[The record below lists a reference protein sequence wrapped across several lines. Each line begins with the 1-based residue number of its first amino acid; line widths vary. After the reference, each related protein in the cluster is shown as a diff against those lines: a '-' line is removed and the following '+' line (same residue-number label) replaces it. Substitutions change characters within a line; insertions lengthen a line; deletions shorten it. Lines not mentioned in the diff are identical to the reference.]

1 MHFRHCTAA
10 LLTLLMNAT
19 IGLAQTP
26 TQPAT
31 GDATFAV
38 FLNGTHVG
46 REQVRLARSGSTWI
60 ITSTGKYG
68 PPIDM
73 SIDRFELKYTAD
85 WQPVDLHIEALQTGK
100 PISLLTS
107 FGVTTAINEVTQ
119 NGVTNSKTDQISART
134 IVLTNNF
141 YAGYEAFAARLAG
154 LEAGAELKAYV
165 APQAEVT
172 VTVKSVST
180 EAVQTPSGPQAL
192 RRFELALQNPGGPV
206 EVRVIVDARSRFA
219 RLEIPTASLLV
230 VREDLAGVA
239 SRPQP
244 QRNPTDADVT
254 IPAHGF
260 SIAGTLTVPPVTGRM
275 RHPGVVLVNGS
286 GPIDRD
292 ESVAGI
298 PIFAQLAGA
307 LAQQGYAVLRYD
319 KRGVGQSGGRSE
331 TVTLQD
337 YAQDLTA
344 VVKWLAKRKDVDPR
358 HIAVAGHGEGGWVA
372 LLAAREKKIGSL
384 ILLATPG
391 TTGAELILEQQQH
404 LLDIAKTPEAAR
416 QAKIELQRK
425 INDAV
430 IIEKGWD
437 TLPPAVRKQA
447 DSPWFRSLLLFDPA
461 RALKNVRQPIL
472 VVQGSLDT
480 QVPPHHAERLAEL
493 ARARKKGGA
502 VEVAQLTGLNHLF
515 VKATTGEVSE
525 YPSLE
530 AKTISPEVAKVI
542 ADWLRKIE

>member
-1 MHFRHCTAA
+1 
-10 LLTLLMNAT
+10 MNGT
-19 IGLAQTP
+19 TGLAQTP
-26 TQPAT
+26 TLPAT

-68 PPIDM
+68 PPIDIA
-73 SIDRFELKYTAD
+73 IDRFELKYTAD
-85 WQPVDLHIEALQTGK
+85 WQPVNLHIEAIQGGR

-119 NGVTNSKTDQISART
+119 KGVTNSKTDQISART

-141 YAGYEAFAARLAG
+141 YAGYEAFAARLAP

-172 VTVKSVST
+172 VTVKKVST
-180 EAVQTPSGPQAL
+180 EALQTPSGPQAL

-206 EVRVIVDARSRFA
+206 EVRVTVDARSRFA

-254 IPAHGF
+254 VPAHGF
-260 SIAGTLTVPPVTGRM
+260 NIAGTLTIPPVTGRM
-275 RHPGVVLVNGS
+275 RHPTVVLVNGS

-298 PIFAQLAGA
+298 PIYAQLAGA

-319 KRGVGQSGGRSE
+319 KRASGQSGGRSE
-331 TVTLQD
+331 TVTLAD
-337 YAQDLTA
+337 YADDLTA

-372 LLAAREKKIGSL
+372 LLAAREKKIASL
-384 ILLATPG
+384 VLLATPG

-404 LLDIAKTPEAAR
+404 LLDVAKTPEADR
-416 QAKIELQRK
+416 QAKIELQKK
-425 INDAV
+425 IHNAV
-430 IIEKGWD
+430 ITEKGWD
-437 TLPPAVRKQA
+437 SLPPAVRKQA

-461 RALKNVRQPIL
+461 RALKNIRQPLLI
-472 VVQGSLDT
+472 VQGSLDT
-480 QVPPHHAERLAEL
+480 QVPPHHAERIAQLG
-493 ARARKKGGA
+493 RARKKGGP
-502 VEVAQLTGLNHLF
+502 VEVAQLTGLNHLL
-515 VKATTGEVSE
+515 VKATSGEASE

-530 AKTISPEVAKVI
+530 EKTISPEVAKVI

>member
-1 MHFRHCTAA
+1 
-10 LLTLLMNAT
+10 MNAA
-19 IGLAQTP
+19 IGLAQTH
-26 TQPAT
+26 TLPAT

-68 PPIDM
+68 PPIDIA
-73 SIDRFELKYTAD
+73 IDRFELKYTAD
-85 WQPVDLHIEALQTGK
+85 WQPVNLHIEAIQAGR

-141 YAGYEAFAARLAG
+141 YAGYEAFAARLAP

-172 VTVKSVST
+172 VTVKNVST
-180 EAVQTPSGPQAL
+180 EALQTPSGPQAL

-206 EVRVIVDARSRFA
+206 EVRVTVDARSRFA

-230 VREDLAGVA
+230 VREDLAGVG

-254 IPAHGF
+254 VPAHGF
-260 SIAGTLTVPPVTGRM
+260 SIAGTLTLPPVTGRM
-275 RHPGVVLVNGS
+275 RHPAVVLVNGS
-286 GPIDRD
+286 GPLDRD

-331 TVTLQD
+331 TVTLAD
-337 YAQDLTA
+337 YADDLTA

-358 HIAVAGHGEGGWVA
+358 HIAVAGHSEGGWVA
-372 LLAAREKKIGSL
+372 LLAAREKKIASL
-384 ILLATPG
+384 VLLATPG

-404 LLDIAKTPEAAR
+404 LLEVAKTPEADR
-416 QAKIELQRK
+416 HAKIELQKK
-425 INDAV
+425 IHDAV
-430 IIEKGWD
+430 ITEKGWD
-437 TLPPAVRKQA
+437 SLPPAVRKQA
-447 DSPWFRSLLLFDPA
+447 DSPWFRSLLLFDTA
-461 RALKNVRQPIL
+461 RALKNVRQPML
-472 VVQGSLDT
+472 VVQGFLDT
-480 QVPPHHAERLAEL
+480 QVPPHHAERLVQL
-493 ARARKKGGA
+493 ARARKKGGP

-515 VKATTGEVSE
+515 VEATSGEVSE
-525 YPSLE
+525 YPSLVE
-530 AKTISPEVAKVI
+530 KTISPEVTKVI